1 MNGILHIYWTKKTS
15 TNSGKIQKGF
25 TIIKIIQTKLIN
37 LFVQSLEKTLVLDM
51 LGHFCQLIF
60 VDKRIVPRDKSRNKQ

>member
-15 TNSGKIQKGF
+15 TNSGKIQNGF

-37 LFVQSLEKTLVLDM
+37 LFVQSLEKTPVLDM
-51 LGHFCQLIF
+51 LGHFG
-60 VDKRIVPRDKSRNKQ
+60 

>member
-15 TNSGKIQKGF
+15 TISGKIYNGF

-37 LFVQSLEKTLVLDM
+37 LFVQSLEKTPVLDM
-51 LGHFCQLIF
+51 LGHFC
-60 VDKRIVPRDKSRNKQ
+60 